1 MTKGNMFKNYS
12 SKIPM
17 LVCLVCLAVF
27 LGSIYLYLDAKSE
40 TGKESLTMRP
50 NRKMTKDKMKNIPK
64 RTMNSIKRNLRN
76 NYNKVKEQLV
86 G

>member
-1 MTKGNMFKNYS
+1 MAKGNMFKNYS

-27 LGSIYLYLDAKSE
+27 LGSIYLYLDANSKKI
-40 TGKESLTMRP
+40 TESLTMRP
-50 NRKMTKDKMKNIPK
+50 KRKMTKDKIKYKPTRM
-64 RTMNSIKRNLRN
+64 MNSMKRNMRN
-76 NYNKVKEQLV
+76 SYDKVKQQVV